1 MGTALLIL
9 PEGKK
14 PLQGK
19 MIMNKK
25 PENVKADAVPMQTP
39 LLPTSRLGSA
49 TNVTRGQIVSV
60 YGAKIADMFNPK
72 GGYCFLGFR
81 TSPKAQESDRL
92 ITGQVLG
99 ALKAG
104 KLDTLPAA
112 IHEGLYKTLN
122 PTAENVTGIKL
133 HPAAIAIMVMGR
145 YPMGN
150 STKGFQE
157 KKGKGCTLPADVVHY
172 INDMVLPLIGMDK
185 GYMPHNK
192 VNAVNSLIDGLIDSS
207 K

>member
-72 GGYCFLGFR
+72 GG
-81 TSPKAQESDRL
+81 
-92 ITGQVLG
+92 
-99 ALKAG
+99 
-104 KLDTLPAA
+104 
-112 IHEGLYKTLN
+112 
-122 PTAENVTGIKL
+122 
-133 HPAAIAIMVMGR
+133 
-145 YPMGN
+145 
-150 STKGFQE
+150 
-157 KKGKGCTLPADVVHY
+157 
-172 INDMVLPLIGMDK
+172 
-185 GYMPHNK
+185 
-192 VNAVNSLIDGLIDSS
+192 
-207 K
+207 